1 MEVTFHQLVILRHIC
16 SEAIFLRGFGGHMT
30 AAIITNRR
38 LLEMNLDITGGSGNV
53 RGENPE
59 MKENYLTIVTF

>member
-1 MEVTFHQLVILRHIC
+1 
-16 SEAIFLRGFGGHMT
+16 MT
-30 AAIITNRR
+30 AAIITTRR